1 MSRIRRWLRAAIVV
15 FGLTLVLL
23 SLLRPELG
31 KVTRAI
37 KRLGIDLPDMATAPG
52 DIATAP
58 DGVATAPGGV
68 ARPPEGSGRQMTSQ
82 DRSGRQPE
90 SNREGPP
97 EGGSRGL
104 DHGSTV
110 PARSL
115 PDSFEATVTVVR
127 DGDTVDVVDS
137 DGETIRVRLHGIDAP
152 EHGQRFNRESAA
164 YVKGVVGGRKVRIR
178 RVDVDQFERLIGEIW
193 LGDQRVNGE
202 IVRAGF
208 AWHYRQYAGDDSEL
222 ALAEAEARRERRGL
236 WADDR
241 PLPPWV
247 WRRQNGR

>member
-1 MSRIRRWLRAAIVV
+1 MSRIRRWLRGAIVV

-37 KRLGIDLPDMATAPG
+37 KRLGIDLPGMATGPDG
-52 DIATAP
+52 VATAP
-58 DGVATAPGGV
+58 DGVATAPDAV
-68 ARPPEGSGRQMTSQ
+68 ATAPTSNGRPTTKRDRRGREPEA
-82 DRSGRQPE
+82 
-90 SNREGPP
+90 NREGPA

-104 DHGSTV
+104 DNGSTV
-110 PARSL
+110 PVRSL
-115 PDSFEATVTVVR
+115 PESFEATVRVVR
-127 DGDTVDVVDS
+127 DGDTVDVVDAA
-137 DGETIRVRLHGIDAP
+137 GETIRIRLHGIDAP

-222 ALAEAEARRERRGL
+222 AQAEAEARHQGRGL

>member
-31 KVTRAI
+31 KMTRAI
-37 KRLGIDLPDMATAPG
+37 KRLGIDLPDMATAP
-52 DIATAP
+52 
-58 DGVATAPGGV
+58 DGVATAPDVVVTAPRGN
-68 ARPPEGSGRQMTSQ
+68 GRQTTSQ
-82 DRSGRQPE
+82 GRSGRQPE
-90 SNREGPP
+90 TNREGPTA
-97 EGGSRGL
+97 GGSRGL

-193 LGDQRVNGE
+193 LGDQRMNGE

-222 ALAEAEARRERRGL
+222 ALAEAEARRDRRGL

>member
-37 KRLGIDLPDMATAPG
+37 KRLGVDLPDMATG
-52 DIATAP
+52 P
-58 DGVATAPGGV
+58 DGVATAPDV
-68 ARPPEGSGRQMTSQ
+68 VVTAPRGSGRQTTSQ
-82 DRSGRQPE
+82 DRLGRQPE
-90 SNREGPP
+90 TNREGPP
-97 EGGSRGL
+97 AGGSRGL

-193 LGDQRVNGE
+193 LGDQRMNGE

-222 ALAEAEARRERRGL
+222 ALAEAEARRDRRGL

>member
-1 MSRIRRWLRAAIVV
+1 
-15 FGLTLVLL
+15 
-23 SLLRPELG
+23 
-31 KVTRAI
+31 
-37 KRLGIDLPDMATAPG
+37 
-52 DIATAP
+52 
-58 DGVATAPGGV
+58 
-68 ARPPEGSGRQMTSQ
+68 
-82 DRSGRQPE
+82 
-90 SNREGPP
+90 
-97 EGGSRGL
+97 
-104 DHGSTV
+104 
-110 PARSL
+110 
-115 PDSFEATVTVVR
+115 VTVVR

-193 LGDQRVNGE
+193 LGDQRMNGE

>member
-37 KRLGIDLPDMATAPG
+37 KRLGINLPDVATAPDDMATAPDG
-52 DIATAP
+52 AATAP
-58 DGVATAPGGV
+58 
-68 ARPPEGSGRQMTSQ
+68 EGNDRQTTKL
-82 DRSGRQPE
+82 DRSGRE
-90 SNREGPP
+90 TEGDREGPR

-104 DHGSTV
+104 DQGSTV

-164 YVKGVVGGRKVRIR
+164 YVKGVVAGRKVRIR

-222 ALAEAEARRERRGL
+222 ALAEAEARRDRRGL

>member
-1 MSRIRRWLRAAIVV
+1 MSRVRRWLRMAIVV
-15 FGLTLVLL
+15 FGLTLILL
-23 SLLRPELG
+23 SLLRPDLG
-31 KVTRAI
+31 KVTWAI
-37 KRLGIDLPDMATAPG
+37 KRLGIELPG
-52 DIATAP
+52 IATR
-58 DGVATAPGGV
+58 PGGV
-68 ARPPEGSGRQMTSQ
+68 AAAPEGNGRQTKRQ
-82 DRSGRQPE
+82 DRPAG
-90 SNREGPP
+90 EGVDND
-97 EGGSRGL
+97 EGQTDGVSRGL
-104 DHGSTV
+104 DNGSTV
-110 PARSL
+110 PVRSL
-115 PDSFEATVTVVR
+115 PESFDATVTVIR

-137 DGETIRVRLHGIDAP
+137 AGETIRVRLHGIDAP

-193 LGDQRVNGE
+193 MGDRRVNGE

-222 ALAEAEARRERRGL
+222 AQGEAEARRDRRGL
-236 WADDR
+236 WADER

>member
-37 KRLGIDLPDMATAPG
+37 KRLGIDLPDMATAP
-52 DIATAP
+52 
-58 DGVATAPGGV
+58 DGVATAPDVVVTAPRGN
-68 ARPPEGSGRQMTSQ
+68 GRQTTSQ

-90 SNREGPP
+90 TNREGPTA
-97 EGGSRGL
+97 GGSRGL

-193 LGDQRVNGE
+193 LGDQRMNGE